1 MRLQNIKASNFLGL
15 TAVNMDIDGVTL
27 VAGLNGAG
35 KSSIAEAVAIALTG
49 NPRRVTLKKD
59 FNQLIKNG
67 AKSGSAS
74 VVCSDELAEI
84 VLPSGDRQGQDGSP
98 WLPLLLDAS
107 LFPSMSVAEKRTALF
122 RLAGLKA
129 GPEEIA
135 GRMAARGCDEA
146 LIEQIK
152 PYLKGGFAAAHL
164 EAQTKLREVK
174 AVWKNITGG
183 EVYGEKKAET
193 WAAPEPSAPA
203 LIDALVVEEILET
216 EKAILDKTKKLGAL
230 GVSTIDPQE
239 RQATLELADE
249 IPAITEAL
257 ETNNLALLDMED
269 RLAKMPDPGPQKGLE
284 CPACGIVLKLSNG
297 SLQPFEKAEE
307 GYIERRNALIASQKQ
322 LKSERAALEKRL
334 EGAVVARNRLEKE
347 SAITDKTA
355 RERDSLQKELDILT
369 TNLQRL
375 KGEKDAAD
383 VLARAAT
390 QAKETTEK
398 AAKAHAE
405 AKAWAAIAD
414 ALSPNGIPGEMLAG
428 ALKPINDRLR
438 TAAAT
443 TGWAQVSIGADMSI
457 TAGGRLYGLLSESEQ
472 WRANAMLAEAISFLS
487 GLKFILL
494 DRADVLDIAGR
505 GTLMSW
511 LQNCVSQ
518 GSLETAIVFMTLK
531 APPQMPGAYWVEN
544 GEVARV
550 DEPVAVAA

>member
-74 VVCSDELAEI
+74 VVCGDELAEI
-84 VLPSGDRQGQDGSP
+84 VLPSGDRQGQDYSP
-98 WLPLLLDAS
+98 WLPILLDAS

-183 EVYGEKKAET
+183 ETYGEKKAET
-193 WAAPEPSAPA
+193 WSAPEPSAPSLVGA
-203 LIDALVVEEILET
+203 FDDAVIQDT
-216 EKAILDKTKKLGAL
+216 EKALRDKIQKLGAL
-230 GVSTIDPQE
+230 SARLMDQQE
-239 RQATLELADE
+239 RQIALELVDE
-249 IPAITEAL
+249 IPSIMEAL
-257 ETNNLALLDMED
+257 ETSNVALFDLGD

-284 CPACGIVLKLSNG
+284 CPACGIVLKLSDG

-307 GYIERRNALIASQKQ
+307 GYIERRNALVASQKQ
-322 LKSERAALEKRL
+322 LKSEITALEKRL
-334 EGAVVARNRLEKE
+334 DGAVAARNRLYKE
-347 SAITDKTA
+347 SDKDA
-355 RERDSLQKELDILT
+355 QERDALQKEVDMLSA
-369 TNLQRL
+369 NLQTLRD
-375 KGEKDAAD
+375 EKNAVDAI
-383 VLARAAT
+383 ARAAE
-390 QAKETTEK
+390 QAKETTRK

-438 TAAAT
+438 TTASAT
-443 TGWAQVSIGADMSI
+443 EWAQVSIGPDMSI
-457 TAGGRLYGLLSESEQ
+457 TADGRLYGLLSESEQ

-487 GLKFILL
+487 GLKFIML

-518 GSLETAIVFMTLK
+518 GNLETAIVFMTLK